1 MTELLMALALINQ
14 NPTVTIPIDPTKLQ
28 ASVVIDT
35 SFKDAQGVTWTLK
48 GTLIARP
55 AVPAPAPTPTPVPPS
70 ATTPLIN
77 AYRDLD
83 GNWLVQAKPGQRF
96 LVVGENFGDGGSVEY
111 AAGQV
116 PTIAWGENLIVAQL
130 PVPLFPAPPS
140 TITVKR
146 NDGLNYSGLA
156 FKVVR

>member
-1 MTELLMALALINQ
+1 MTELLMALALISQ

-140 TITVKR
+140 TVTVKR